1 MEYFYQSSFPITTL
15 HVDAHVDVVMIV
27 SSKDTVNV
35 RLNDH
40 AKWLTLDSLY
50 VAKLWIN
57 LMNDK

>member
-1 MEYFYQSSFPITTL
+1 
-15 HVDAHVDVVMIV
+15 MIV
-27 SSKDTVNV
+27 SSKDAVNV